1 MRGLVEDTKRTKLS
15 QNNNN
20 NVSTSGTSRLKTSS
34 TAAVSSSSSTSA
46 KPLRSVVKTPTATS
60 SVGLGGGGGAAKKTP
75 SSVQQK
81 QQEVGKSAKSSS
93 GGATAATRAAT
104 QATHPIAKTQKGQNP
119 PQQMPQPQSS
129 SSKAPQKEAPP
140 QLQQQQ
146 QPQAQAQPQP
156 TQLQASNNS
165 GSTTIALPKASH
177 ANHTNE
183 ELANGVQDTIYL
195 CNFRVSVDGEW
206 LCLKEL
212 QDIDVAGGQQSGAGV
227 GVNDPHTGNSSSGYG
242 AAGTH
247 ASGSGGG
254 SQFGKR
260 NSNRF
265 SGLSAAGSAA
275 GALEDNGIMALENLI
290 GRRLCDMVGGSNA
303 LNASQSHSQTQS
315 QHKNVGLFAEWSH
328 LSRDTAEIERSNL
341 VNICKLVVK
350 ELLEQSLR
358 YGRMLDSDHLP
369 LQHFFIVIEHVLGH
383 GLRPKK
389 GLLGPRKELWD
400 LLQSV
405 EHYCPEAQDITASV
419 RDLPTVRT
427 HIGRAR
433 AWLRIALMQKKL
445 SDYLQALI
453 EHREDSLYDYYEPH
467 ALMMSDEI
475 VVIMGILV
483 GLNVIDCNLCVKE
496 EDLDSQQGVIDFSLY
511 LRSSSRSPDAADDSA
526 PPPALL
532 DATGQGNMIA
542 VLDQKNYIEELNRH
556 LNATVGNLQAKV
568 ESLTTTNALMKED
581 LAIARNSLLAL
592 QAENQAMR
600 QSSQTQQQQQQQK
613 DSDNTSGSG
622 SDKEK
627 SEAVSSD
634 LSEERRKNGEL
645 EKELKLQVSLKAESD
660 MAMKLLEKDIHEK
673 QDTIVSLR
681 RQLDDIKQINLEMYR
696 KLQDCTASLTHK
708 TELMEK
714 LESQKEDMA
723 STIEQLEKK
732 WTHDKSSLGE
742 ILKSTSQ
749 TLTTQVTASEERAAR
764 AEAESRIEREW
775 RISLQEKEIKL
786 KEKIATLQ
794 SCLKELAEEKDRN
807 EKLKLDLE
815 KARAQWA
822 EAQTTLEELG
832 IQLSESK
839 LKVSEM
845 QDSERRQRQLMSGSS
860 QSLQTM
866 PESLG
871 SPGIWA
877 PDSIASHCTG
887 CEREFNLTRRKHHCR
902 SCGEIFCKA
911 CSEHSLPLLNA
922 QGQPGKPVRVC
933 NACYAAK

>member
-1 MRGLVEDTKRTKLS
+1 MSTDDLLVRHDRSDDSSPSTPTPA
-15 QNNNN
+15 
-20 NVSTSGTSRLKTSS
+20 STSTASTPAPNSS
-34 TAAVSSSSSTSA
+34 FNR
-46 KPLRSVVKTPTATS
+46 LRSTFRLTENISTHIFNQIS
-60 SVGLGGGGGAAKKTP
+60 TQFSNAAAAAAA
-75 SSVQQK
+75 S
-81 QQEVGKSAKSSS
+81 EVIDG
-93 GGATAATRAAT
+93 TTT
-104 QATHPIAKTQKGQNP
+104 YPE
-119 PQQMPQPQSS
+119 
-129 SSKAPQKEAPP
+129 APQTVATVIGT
-140 QLQQQQ
+140 
-146 QPQAQAQPQP
+146 A
-156 TQLQASNNS
+156 
-165 GSTTIALPKASH
+165 IPKRKKPA
-177 ANHTNE
+177 
-183 ELANGVQDTIYL
+183 
-195 CNFRVSVDGEW
+195 
-206 LCLKEL
+206 
-212 QDIDVAGGQQSGAGV
+212 
-227 GVNDPHTGNSSSGYG
+227 
-242 AAGTH
+242 
-247 ASGSGGG
+247 
-254 SQFGKR
+254 
-260 NSNRF
+260 
-265 SGLSAAGSAA
+265 
-275 GALEDNGIMALENLI
+275 
-290 GRRLCDMVGGSNA
+290 
-303 LNASQSHSQTQS
+303 
-315 QHKNVGLFAEWSH
+315 
-328 LSRDTAEIERSNL
+328 RDTAEIERSNL

-405 EHYCPEAQDITASV
+405 ENYCPEAQDITASV

-453 EHREDSLYDYYEPH
+453 EHREDSLYDYYEPQ

-511 LRSSSRSPDAADDSA
+511 LRSSSRNADEANEESSAQAASM
-526 PPPALL
+526 

-600 QSSQTQQQQQQQK
+600 QSARQQTH
-613 DSDNTSGSG
+613 SDNSSTGSA
-622 SDKEK
+622 SDKDK
-627 SEAVSSD
+627 DKDKDKTDGLSSE
-634 LSEERRKNGEL
+634 LMEERKRSAEL
-645 EKELKLQVSLKAESD
+645 DKELKLQVSLKAESD

-673 QDTIVSLR
+673 QDTIISLR

-696 KLQDCTASLTHK
+696 KLQDCKASLTHK
-708 TELMEK
+708 TELMSK
-714 LESQKEDMA
+714 LECQKEDMA

-732 WTHDKSSLGE
+732 WTSDKSNLGE
-742 ILKSTSQ
+742 ILKNTSQ
-749 TLTTQVTASEERAAR
+749 TMSSQVSASEERAAR
-764 AEAESRIEREW
+764 AEAETRIEREW
-775 RISLQEKEIKL
+775 RVSLQEKELKL

-794 SCLKELAEEKDRN
+794 ACVKELNEEKQKND
-807 EKLKLDLE
+807 KLKLDLE
-815 KARAQWA
+815 KARTQWS

-832 IQLSESK
+832 IQLSMSK
-839 LKVSEM
+839 LKISEF
-845 QDSERRQRQLMSGSS
+845 QDNERRQQQLISGSS

-866 PESLG
+866 PEPVS

-877 PDSIASHCTG
+877 PDSIATHCTA
-887 CEREFNLTRRKHHCR
+887 CTREFNLTRRKHHCR
-902 SCGEIFCKA
+902 SCGEIFCKS
-911 CSEHSLPLLNA
+911 CSENSLPLLNA
-922 QGQPGKPVRVC
+922 QGLPGRPVRVC
-933 NACYAAK
+933 NACYASTGK